1 MSEERNADAR
11 SGDTDSNIQEIQESQ
26 FAPDYMSGIENSVA
40 CETVLRLF
48 VSN

>member
-1 MSEERNADAR
+1 MSEKRNADAR
-11 SGDTDSNIQEIQESQ
+11 SGDTDSNIQEIQEIQ

-40 CETVLRLF
+40 WETVLLLF